1 MFRQVKSL
9 RIAVFKMFLSILLKV
24 NQSETLNIYSFLKK
38 GENNRKFSLW
48 TKSIIFGIII
58 VGIQKWISN

>member
-1 MFRQVKSL
+1 
-9 RIAVFKMFLSILLKV
+9 MFLSVLLKV
-24 NQSETLNIYSFLKK
+24 NQSEMLISIVFLKK
-38 GENNRKFSLW
+38 GEKNRKFSLW

>member
-58 VGIQKWISN
+58 GIQKWISN